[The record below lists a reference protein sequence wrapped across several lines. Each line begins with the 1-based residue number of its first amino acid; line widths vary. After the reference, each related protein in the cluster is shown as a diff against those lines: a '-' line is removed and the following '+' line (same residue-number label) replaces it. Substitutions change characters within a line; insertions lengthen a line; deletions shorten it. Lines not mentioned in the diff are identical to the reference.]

1 MNSTKVVNRALRKYF
16 VYIVVAL
23 LAVLVYASRRSF
35 LGAKAAALAGGG
47 AADAGA
53 CETLCGDV
61 LGGVPEGATMIYADG
76 SVEDSKDK
84 FGAGSAGATGLK
96 ARVCGGGGAAAAP
109 APAARTRTRR

>member
-23 LAVLVYASRRSF
+23 LAVLVYASRKSF
-35 LGAKAAALAGGG
+35 AKVMGGGGG

-109 APAARTRTRR
+109 APATRSRR

>member
-23 LAVLVYASRRSF
+23 LAVLVYASRKSF
-35 LGAKAAALAGGG
+35 AKVMGGGG

-61 LGGVPEGATMIYADG
+61 LGGVPEGATLLMADG
-76 SVEDSKDK
+76 SVQDSTREYK
-84 FGAGSAGATGLK
+84 AGDPAGNMVKTRA
-96 ARVCGGGGAAAAP
+96 CGGGGAAAP
-109 APAARTRTRR
+109 APATRSRR

>member
-1 MNSTKVVNRALRKYF
+1 MNSTKVVNRTLRKYF

-23 LAVLVYASRRSF
+23 LAVLVYASRKSF
-35 LGAKAAALAGGG
+35 AKVMGGGG

-61 LGGVPEGATMIYADG
+61 LGGVPAGATLLMADG
-76 SVEDSKDK
+76 SVKDSMAEYA
-84 FGAGSAGATGLK
+84 AGDPAGAMVKKQACG
-96 ARVCGGGGAAAAP
+96 GGGGAAAAP

>member
-23 LAVLVYASRRSF
+23 LAVLVYASRKSF
-35 LGAKAAALAGGG
+35 AKVMGGG
-47 AADAGA
+47 APADAGA
-53 CETLCGDV
+53 CETLCGEV

-109 APAARTRTRR
+109 APATRSRR

>member
-1 MNSTKVVNRALRKYF
+1 MNSTKVVNRTLRKYF
-16 VYIVVAL
+16 VYIVIAL
-23 LAVLVYASRRSF
+23 LAVLVYGSRKSF
-35 LGAKAAALAGGG
+35 VKVMGGGG

-53 CETLCGDV
+53 CETLCGEV

-96 ARVCGGGGAAAAP
+96 ARVCGSGGAAAAP
-109 APAARTRTRR
+109 APATRSRR